1 MKEYKSSKSREKKL
15 YKKVRKN
22 YKRWKYGNLGVLIFT
37 IVIIGIFLWIFKNVG
52 VSLNSIIVGIGVNF
66 VPFLITCFMRA
77 VAVSGGREI
86 LLNREN
92 NTICLYEDKLVVGYK
107 PGRLDV
113 QDYDYVEV
121 EMLYSDILTLDNK
134 QHLGYFDLSG
144 CYVIK
149 RFKQFQNDNPSI
161 EHRSDPPLR
170 VYCSYTNMQEVIS
183 EISKNITKQV
193 KLIL

>member
-22 YKRWKYGNLGVLIFT
+22 YKRCKYGNLGVLIFT
-37 IVIIGIFLWIFKNVG
+37 TLIICIFIWIFKNVG
-52 VSLNSIIVGIGVNF
+52 VSLDSIVVGIGVNF
-66 VPFLITCFMRA
+66 VPFLFACFMRA
-77 VAVSGGREI
+77 IAVSGGREI

-92 NTICLYEDKLVVGYK
+92 NTICLYEDRLVVGYK

-121 EMLYSDILTLDNK
+121 EMFYSDILSIDNR
-134 QHLGYFDLSG
+134 QNLGFLDLSG

-149 RFKQFQNDNPSI
+149 RFKHSQSDKNII

-170 VYCSYTNMQEVIS
+170 IYCSYTNMQEVIS
-183 EISKNITKQV
+183 EISKNIAK
-193 KLIL
+193 